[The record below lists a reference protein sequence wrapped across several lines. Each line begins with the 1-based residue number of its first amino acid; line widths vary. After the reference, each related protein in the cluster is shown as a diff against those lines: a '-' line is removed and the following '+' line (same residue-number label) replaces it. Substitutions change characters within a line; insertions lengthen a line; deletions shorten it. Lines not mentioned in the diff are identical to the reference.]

1 MSSSSSVVSNLTKQ
15 LLDQVLMEIKKEEN
29 KIRIKKEVLDPI
41 ITYSVGQI
49 YPYMIMT
56 VAIFILT
63 FLLALI
69 ILIVLIRK

>member
-1 MSSSSSVVSNLTKQ
+1 MSSVVSNLTRQ
-15 LLDQVLMEIKKEEN
+15 LIDQFITEIKKEEN
-29 KIRIKKEVLDPI
+29 KTKIKGEILDPI
-41 ITYSVGQI
+41 IQYTVGQI

>member
-1 MSSSSSVVSNLTKQ
+1 MSSVVCSLTKQ
-15 LLDQVLMEIKKEEN
+15 LLDQVLLEIKKEEN
-29 KIRIKKEVLDPI
+29 KNRIKTEVLDPI
-41 ITYSVGQI
+41 INYSVGQI